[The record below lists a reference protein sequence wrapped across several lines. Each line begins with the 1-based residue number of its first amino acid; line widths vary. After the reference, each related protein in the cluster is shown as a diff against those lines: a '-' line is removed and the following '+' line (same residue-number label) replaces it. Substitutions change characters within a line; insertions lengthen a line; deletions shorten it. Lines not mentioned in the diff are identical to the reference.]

1 MSFFSTERDMA
12 IDIGTAT
19 ILVYIKGKGIILKE
33 PSVVAIDRSNNS
45 VLAVGEEARKMM
57 GKTPSNIATIRP
69 LKDGVI
75 SDYDITEVMLK
86 NFIKKVWGIKRRPTP
101 RVVISVPCYATG
113 VERRAV
119 KDAAINAGAKKVY
132 LIEEPMAAAIGA
144 GLDITKTS
152 GNMIIDIGA
161 GTTDIAIISLGGM
174 VLRDSIKVAGDKF
187 DESIIRYIRK
197 NHKTVIGE
205 KTAEDI
211 KINIGSACKKEKEN
225 SMEVSGSD
233 SITGL
238 PKKIIVSSEEIRDA
252 LRKVVN
258 NIVESINSVLQ
269 KTTPELLVDIYDKGI
284 FMTGGGALLNGL
296 DMIIQEST
304 KIPVYIAED
313 AASCVALGM
322 GKVLDYLDKLDM
334 TYGEDIIL

>member
-1 MSFFSTERDMA
+1 MSFFSIERDMA

-19 ILVYIKGKGIILKE
+19 ILVYIKGRGIILKE
-33 PSVVAIDRSNNS
+33 PSIVAIDKSNNS
-45 VLAVGEEARKMM
+45 VLTVGEEARKMM
-57 GKTPSNIATIRP
+57 GKTPGNIVTIRP
-69 LKDGVI
+69 LRDGVI
-75 SDYDITEVMLK
+75 SDYDITETMLK
-86 NFIKKVWGIKRRPTP
+86 NFIKKVWGNKGRPAT
-101 RVVISVPCYATG
+101 RVVISVPCYATA

-174 VLRDSIKVAGDKF
+174 VVRDSIKIAGDKF
-187 DESIIRYIRK
+187 DESIICYILK

-211 KINIGSACKKEKEN
+211 KINIGSAYKKGKEN
-225 SMEVSGSD
+225 SMEISGAD

-284 FMTGGGALLNGL
+284 IMTGGGALLNGL
-296 DMIIQEST
+296 DVVIQEAT

-313 AASCVALGM
+313 AVSCVALGM

-334 TYGEDIIL
+334 AYGEDIIL

>member
-1 MSFFSTERDMA
+1 MSFFSIERDMA

-33 PSVVAIDRSNNS
+33 PSIVAIDRSNNS
-45 VLAVGEEARKMM
+45 VVAVGEEARKMI
-57 GKTPSNIATIRP
+57 GKTPGNIVTIHP
-69 LKDGVI
+69 LRDGVI

-86 NFIKKVWGIKRRPTP
+86 NFIKKVWGIKKRPAP
-101 RVVISVPCYATG
+101 RVVISVPCNATG

-152 GNMIIDIGA
+152 GNMLIDIGA

-174 VLRDSIKVAGDKF
+174 VVRDSIKVAGDRF
-187 DESIIRYIRK
+187 DESIIRYIHK

-284 FMTGGGALLNGL
+284 IMTGGGALLNGL
-296 DMIIQEST
+296 DAVIQEAT

-313 AASCVALGM
+313 AESCVALGM

-334 TYGEDIIL
+334 AYVEDVIL